1 LAFGGLFVLYFGHF
15 ITIKYYVS
23 LHSIDDLFNTN
34 TNSPKTK
41 KTPKTNKQFLN
52 PKHHIHKHS
61 RGRKLMNQTVKIIN
75 KAKKEGR
82 KVLLEN
88 EAKTICT
95 EYGISVTKF
104 NLAKN
109 EKEAASQADQI
120 GYPVVLKIVSPDIIH
135 KSEAGGVIVNLKTPA
150 EVSIAYKKIIDNAKK
165 YKSDA
170 KIVGVLV
177 QEMAPQSTEVIVG
190 AIKDPQFGQTVMF
203 GLGGI
208 FVELLKD
215 VNFRIAPIN
224 TEDAKEMITQLKA
237 FPLLNGYRNTPPA
250 DIDALTTIL
259 CNVSRLV
266 MENPEIKELDLNP
279 VMAYPKGAKTV
290 DARIILE

>member
-1 LAFGGLFVLYFGHF
+1 MY
-15 ITIKYYVS
+15 
-23 LHSIDDLFNTN
+23 NTN
-34 TNSPKTK
+34 TNKTQENSQQTTK
-41 KTPKTNKQFLN
+41 RFLN
-52 PKHHIHKHS
+52 PQNITYTNT
-61 RGRKLMNQTVKIIN
+61 LTEEPQLNQTTKIIN
-75 KAKKEGR
+75 QAKKEGR
-82 KVLLEN
+82 KALLET

-95 EYGISVTKF
+95 EYGIPVTKF

-109 EKEAASQADQI
+109 EKEAATYADQI
-120 GYPVVLKIVSPDIIH
+120 GYPIVLKIVSPDIIH
-135 KSEAGGVIVNLKTPA
+135 KSDAGGVIVNLKTPA
-150 EVSIAYKKIIDNAKK
+150 EVASGYKKIIENVKK

-215 VNFRIAPIN
+215 VNFKVAPIT
-224 TEDAKEMITQLKA
+224 TEDAKEMITHLKA
-237 FPLLNGYRNTPPA
+237 YPLLNGFRNTPPA
-250 DIDALTTIL
+250 DIDALANIL

-266 MENPEIKELDLNP
+266 MDNPEIKELDLNP